1 MAFLIESGTTL
12 TFPDANGFRLSNCS
26 GYLTLSGNY
35 FKEMDA
41 GWIDTDNSRVLLFEL
56 KDFSSPSSISGKINE
71 RIFNLTKKS
80 IDVLQIML
88 CVQKQG
94 ALAADFETCLPV
106 PIANYELEFYA
117 VIHAP
122 NQEADI
128 QLIHDKFRTIFSPY
142 ARIWGIRKY
151 AVMEKQQAVNRFPDI
166 VS

>member
-1 MAFLIESGTTL
+1 MPFLTESGITL
-12 TFPDANGFRLSNCS
+12 TFPDANGFRLSDCTT
-26 GYLTLSGNY
+26 YRTLSRYY

-41 GWIDTDNSRVLLFEL
+41 GWIDTNNSRVLLVEL
-56 KDFSSPSSISGKINE
+56 KDFSSPGSISGKINE

-88 CVQKQG
+88 CVQNQG
-94 ALAADFETCLPV
+94 ALAADFETCLPA

-128 QLIHDKFRTIFSPY
+128 QLIHDKFRTIFTPY
-142 ARIWGIRKY
+142 AKIWGVSKY
-151 AVMEKQQAVNRFPDI
+151 AVMEKQQAVRIFPSI